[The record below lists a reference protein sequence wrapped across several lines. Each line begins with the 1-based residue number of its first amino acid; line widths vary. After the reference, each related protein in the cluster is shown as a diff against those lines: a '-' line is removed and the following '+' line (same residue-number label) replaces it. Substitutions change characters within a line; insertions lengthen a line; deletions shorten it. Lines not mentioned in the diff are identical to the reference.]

1 MIEKKQSLLREIIA
15 EYKKVTWPKLP
26 EIIQVTIVVLLIT
39 IFVSLMIMFFDI
51 SFKKIIEAMSKLIA
65 KIIK

>member
-1 MIEKKQSLLREIIA
+1 MSEKKQSLLSRIIA

-26 EIIQVTIVVLLIT
+26 EVIQVTIVVLLIT
-39 IFVSLMIMFFDI
+39 IFVSLMIMLFDI
-51 SFKKIIEAMSKLIA
+51 SFKTIIDGMSKLIA

>member
-1 MIEKKQSLLREIIA
+1 MSEKKQSLLSRIIV

-26 EIIQVTIVVLLIT
+26 EVIQVTIVVLLIT
-39 IFVSLMIMFFDI
+39 IFVSLMIMLFDI
-51 SFKKIIEAMSKLIA
+51 SFKTIIDGMSKLIA